1 MIETERGKYGFIFG
15 GLLLILFC
23 LSACDTKTIYDENLT
38 IPEEAWCSTMPAYFN
53 VEIDDT
59 LTYNTL
65 YLRVS
70 NTVNYKYQN
79 IYFFITLF
87 LPNGQIARDT
97 VNCDLANH
105 YGEWYGKGM
114 GKTKTLQFPYRTNFL
129 FPYTGTY
136 KFYIEQAMR
145 DDTLRGI
152 KAIGL
157 KIETE

>member
-1 MIETERGKYGFIFG
+1 MINKCGFIF
-15 GLLLILFC
+15 LLPLILLYASC
-23 LSACDTKTIYDENLT
+23 NTRTVYDENLT
-38 IPEEAWCSTMPAYFN
+38 IPQEEWQTTLPAYFN

-65 YLRVS
+65 YLKIS

-79 IYFFITLF
+79 IYFFVTLF
-87 LPNGQIARDT
+87 LPNGQVARDT
-97 VNCDLANH
+97 INCDLANN

-114 GKTKTLQFPYRTNFL
+114 GKTKTLQVPYRTQFL
-129 FPYTGTY
+129 FPYKGTY

-145 DDTLRGI
+145 DDTLKGI

-157 KIETE
+157 KIEKE

>member
-1 MIETERGKYGFIFG
+1 MFYISCNT
-15 GLLLILFC
+15 
-23 LSACDTKTIYDENLT
+23 SAIYDANLT
-38 IPEEAWCSTMPAYFN
+38 IPEEEWLSTMPAYFTVD
-53 VEIDDT
+53 VEDT

-65 YLRVS
+65 YLRIS

-79 IYFFITLF
+79 IYFFVTLS
-87 LPNGQIARDT
+87 LPNGQVARDT
-97 VNCDLANH
+97 VNCDLANN

-145 DDTLRGI
+145 DDTLKGI

-157 KIETE
+157 KIEKKTDSR

>member
-1 MIETERGKYGFIFG
+1 MVNKCGIIFSV
-15 GLLLILFC
+15 LVALFC
-23 LSACDTKTIYDENLT
+23 ASCNTRTIYDENLT
-38 IPEEAWCSTMPAYFN
+38 IPEETWYSTMPAYFD
-53 VEIDDT
+53 VEVDDS
-59 LTYNTL
+59 LTYHTL
-65 YLRVS
+65 YLKVS

-97 VNCDLANH
+97 VNCDLAND
-105 YGEWYGKGM
+105 YGEWYGTGM
-114 GKTKTLQFPYRTNFL
+114 GKTKTLQFIYRTNFL

-145 DDTLRGI
+145 DDALEGI

-157 KIETE
+157 KIEKKQATNK